1 MQNIFFREAPD
12 VLLQKT
18 VVEDT
23 RYEGL
28 DKVDRGKVGLH
39 VSILQ
44 KICTLCCI
52 SLGRCFF
59 GLKTRVIIKISKTPC
74 YPINVD

>member
-18 VVEDT
+18 VVEDN
-23 RYEGL
+23 RYDGL

-44 KICTLCCI
+44 KISYAYLRAGVF
-52 SLGRCFF
+52 LDW
-59 GLKTRVIIKISKTPC
+59 KPV
-74 YPINVD
+74 

>member
-18 VVEDT
+18 VVEDN
-23 RYEGL
+23 RYDGL

-44 KICTLCCI
+44 KICTLHCVAYLRAGVFLDW
-52 SLGRCFF
+52 S
-59 GLKTRVIIKISKTPC
+59 
-74 YPINVD
+74 

>member
-18 VVEDT
+18 VVEDN
-23 RYEGL
+23 RYDGL

-52 SLGRCFF
+52 S
-59 GLKTRVIIKISKTPC
+59 
-74 YPINVD
+74 

>member
-1 MQNIFFREAPD
+1 MLGGGICDSWIGLLLVYECFVIQNIFFREAPD

-18 VVEDT
+18 VVEDN
-23 RYEGL
+23 RYDGL

-44 KICTLCCI
+44 KICTPYL
-52 SLGRCFF
+52 
-59 GLKTRVIIKISKTPC
+59 
-74 YPINVD
+74 